1 MYNASLFANH
11 GKKKVTDFST
21 ITFSPNGSNDYSFVY
36 DDETN
41 NAFLNAQRNI
51 NVLVGWFNNMAIG
64 YVLLNYLIQIV
75 FMRYWFEAEDLSP
88 RLIK

>member
-1 MYNASLFANH
+1 M
-11 GKKKVTDFST
+11 D
-21 ITFSPNGSNDYSFVY
+21 
-36 DDETN
+36 N

-88 RLIK
+88 RLLK